1 MVWMLTTMTIL
12 ILLALIDIKL
22 NLDIKKA
29 DDAVTST
36 ANEEI

>member
-12 ILLALIDIKL
+12 ILLVLIDIKL

-29 DDAVTST
+29 DDAGTST
-36 ANEEI
+36 TGE

>member
-1 MVWMLTTMTIL
+1 MVWMLTTMTTL
-12 ILLALIDIKL
+12 ILLALIDIEL

-36 ANEEI
+36 AD

>member
-12 ILLALIDIKL
+12 ILLVLIDIEL

-36 ANEEI
+36 AD

>member
-12 ILLALIDIKL
+12 ILLALIDIEL

-36 ANEEI
+36 AD